1 MLLDELVTCA
11 GPEVVADVEELV
23 IELGPT
29 LAEVAEKLDIE
40 LVSTLVELVE
50 DGGAIEGVGV
60 LVLMEVDELLEV
72 VDDWLVEDCDATEGV
87 EVLVLAGIGELVE
100 TADTWL
106 VITTGTVG
114 VGAVVVALTRTTL
127 VCETDDGTTVETLV
141 LVDAASSDCGFWALQ
156 KSIKGANSGST
167 YV

>member
-1 MLLDELVTCA
+1 MTCA
-11 GPEVVADVEELV
+11 GPEVVADVE
-23 IELGPT
+23 
-29 LAEVAEKLDIE
+29 
-40 LVSTLVELVE
+40 
-50 DGGAIEGVGV
+50 DGGA
-60 LVLMEVDELLEV
+60 
-72 VDDWLVEDCDATEGV
+72 T
-87 EVLVLAGIGELVE
+87 ELVE

-156 KSIKGANSGST
+156 KSRKGANSGST